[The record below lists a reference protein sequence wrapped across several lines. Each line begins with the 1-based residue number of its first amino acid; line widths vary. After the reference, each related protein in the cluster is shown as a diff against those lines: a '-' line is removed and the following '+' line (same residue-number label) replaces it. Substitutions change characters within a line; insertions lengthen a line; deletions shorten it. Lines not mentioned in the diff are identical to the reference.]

1 MTSYCSRYT
10 SGGVI
15 RGNGLLNEWQLK
27 FYGTKQPPQPGF
39 SYDNCDGEKKKELLV
54 SIKTLCFHI

>member
-39 SYDNCDGEKKKELLV
+39 SYDNCDGE
-54 SIKTLCFHI
+54 